1 MKAEVGVERRSRG
14 PRRFEEV
21 HHFLVGRI
29 GEELVEFFVFHQGVP
44 SSNSG
49 GSSRR
54 SRSTP
59 RWSSSL
65 TAPELL
71 PRIWAISSIF
81 RSSPN
86 FNTMAARCCFGS
98 LSIADQTRRLRSR
111 RTTSST
117 TAGSVLGRLARSEER
132 RVGKECRSRWSACQ
146 CEEKCSTVRDQV
158 G

>member
-1 MKAEVGVERRSRG
+1 QEPGREGKWKPRSRGSRSECLPGLGHQLGAQMKAEVGVERRSCG
-14 PRRFEEV
+14 PRRLEEV

-29 GEELVEFFVFHQGVP
+29 GEEFVEFFVFHQGVP

-54 SRSTP
+54 NRSTP

-81 RSSPN
+81 RSLPN
-86 FNTMAARCCFGS
+86 FSTMAPRCCF
-98 LSIADQTRRLRSR
+98 A
-111 RTTSST
+111 
-117 TAGSVLGRLARSEER
+117 
-132 RVGKECRSRWSACQ
+132 
-146 CEEKCSTVRDQV
+146 
-158 G
+158 